1 MFLSNTSIKERLVS
15 GENLDH
21 KQIIALLEKGHI
33 VLTPFPSD
41 KELAERLGQC
51 SLDLQL
57 GDKIRESTNPRNTI
71 THRDGKTSL
80 VHQTVDFRNPETLD
94 QADSADG
101 VYQLE
106 EKGEFV
112 LEPKGLVRAVT
123 KEFIGLPADL
133 VGFVHSRSRCGRYGI
148 SSSYDAPKIDP
159 GFVGQIVLEIS
170 NMGLRRFSL
179 HPGLAICQIIFAKLD
194 KPATNP
200 YYARAAQSWRW
211 QTEP

>member
-1 MFLSNTSIKERLVS
+1 MFLSDSSIRERLVS
-15 GENLDH
+15 GENLEPKDVI
-21 KQIIALLEKGHI
+21 KLLEKGHI
-33 VLTPFPSD
+33 VLSPFPSA
-41 KELAERLGQC
+41 KELDARLGQC

-57 GDKIRESTNPRNTI
+57 GTKIRESTNPRSVI
-71 THRDGKTSL
+71 THRNGETSL
-80 VHQTVDFRNPETLD
+80 VHQTVDFRKPETLD
-94 QADSADG
+94 QADNTDG
-101 VYQLE
+101 FYNLE
-106 EKGEFV
+106 EDGEFI

-123 KEFIGLPADL
+123 LEFIGLPADL

-179 HPGLAICQIIFAKLD
+179 HPGLFICQIIFAKLD
-194 KPATNP
+194 KPTATP
-200 YYARAAQSWRW
+200 YYARKQQSWRW

>member
-1 MFLSNTSIKERLVS
+1 MFLSDASIRERLIS
-15 GENLDH
+15 GENLDQ
-21 KQIIALLEKGHI
+21 KAVIALLEKGHI
-33 VLTPFPSD
+33 VLSPFPSEE
-41 KELAERLGQC
+41 ELLTRLGQC

-57 GDKIRESTNPRNTI
+57 GSKIRESTNPRTVI
-71 THRDGKTSL
+71 THHSGQTSL
-80 VHQTVDFRNPETLD
+80 VHQTVDFRKPETLD
-94 QADSADG
+94 KADNTDG
-101 VYQLE
+101 YYNLE
-106 EKGEFV
+106 TDGEFI

-123 KEFIGLPADL
+123 LEFIGLPADL

-179 HPGLAICQIIFAKLD
+179 HSGLFICQIIFAKLD
-194 KPATNP
+194 TPTAKP
-200 YYARAAQSWRW
+200 YYARTQQSWRW

>member
-1 MFLSNTSIKERLVS
+1 MFLSDTSIRERLIS
-15 GENLDH
+15 GENLSQ
-21 KQIIALLEKGHI
+21 KEVIKKLEEGYI
-33 VLTPFPSD
+33 VLSPFPTEE
-41 KELAERLGQC
+41 ELKKRLGQC

-57 GDKIRESTNPRNTI
+57 GSKIRESTNPRNII
-71 THRDGKTSL
+71 THSHGQTSIM
-80 VHQTVDFRNPETLD
+80 HQTVDFRRPETLD
-94 QADSADG
+94 QADNSDG
-101 VYQLE
+101 FFDLAE
-106 EKGEFV
+106 NGEFI

-133 VGFVHSRSRCGRYGI
+133 VGFVHSRSKAGRYGI

-179 HPGLAICQIIFAKLD
+179 HPGLAICQIIFAQLD
-194 KPATNP
+194 KPASSP
-200 YYARAAQSWRW
+200 YYKRVNQSWRW